1 MISVVGRGLVMAAL
15 LFATLGC
22 VMGFVAGSR
31 YSDRAWQLT
40 RGFALAF
47 AGSMIGANL
56 LMVYA
61 LLVDDFTVHY
71 VAQVGSTESPTI
83 ITIISL
89 WSSLEGSILFWGG
102 VLALYVI
109 AMVNLL
115 RAKQYREYAPWAL
128 HVMLG
133 IAIFFALLV
142 SSIADPFAYV
152 EPAALARD
160 WAARG
165 VSESGPGPNP
175 LLQNHWLMAVHPP
188 TLYLG
193 YVGMAAPFSLIC
205 AALLA
210 GRLDAGWM
218 TPIRRWMM
226 VPWAFLSVGIVL
238 GGWWSYAVLG
248 WGGAW
253 AWDPVE
259 NASFMP
265 WLTGTAFLHSA
276 MVLERRGL
284 LRDWTLTL
292 GLATFLLTML
302 GTFMTRSG
310 VFNSVHSFTQSDI
323 GPTFLAFIAVSF
335 IYSVVLLATRSHLL
349 DREDKNLG
357 ALANV
362 LGPDGKVTGQSILK
376 GLLGREF
383 AILIQNALF
392 TVFTFTVLLGTVY
405 PLLVEQFQDR
415 RISVGEPYFDRW
427 ALPVGLGLVFMM
439 GVGPSLPWGRL
450 PTKQV
455 LSRFVPPVIVGLV
468 ATAIIYAMGMTKPT
482 PLLAVFVCGWA
493 FWGNFNELL
502 TPVRQRM
509 KARNENV
516 ATATV
521 QVVKRTRRR
530 FGGHIAHYGIILA
543 TFALALS
550 RGYRVESDFN
560 IPNGGSIEFQGYSV
574 TFLGRELEKQPHRD
588 SVIARFYAVPGA
600 PPAQS
605 VMDAA
610 ADEWRVE
617 SKSFLRTG
625 VVGVFAGSLLDA
637 VAPRSV
643 FEPRM
648 NYYKGSKMSDP
659 IWSPDVRTTLSSD
672 LYFSLIEVPQDGKS
686 VQLKLIRRPF
696 MAWLWWSAPLIF
708 LGTMISAWPARTK
721 RASSEQPTTAAAGEP
736 A

>member
-1 MISVVGRGLVMAAL
+1 MISYVGRGLVMASL

-31 YSDRAWQLT
+31 YSERAWQLT

-47 AGSMIGANL
+47 SGSMIAANL

-61 LLVDDFTVHY
+61 LLIPDFTVSY
-71 VAQVGSTESPTI
+71 VTQVGSSDSPVI
-83 ITIISL
+83 ISIVSL

-102 VLALYVI
+102 VLALYVL

-115 RAKQYREYAPWAL
+115 RAPEYREYAPWAL

-133 IAIFFALLV
+133 IAIFFSLLV

-152 EPAALARD
+152 DPAQLQQE
-160 WAARG
+160 WAMRG
-165 VSESGPGPNP
+165 VAESGPGPNP

-218 TPIRRWMM
+218 TPVRRWML

-284 LRDWTLTL
+284 LRDWTLSL

-323 GPTFLAFIAVSF
+323 GPTFLTFIGISF
-335 IYSVVLLATRSHLL
+335 VYSVVLLATRSHLL
-349 DREDKNLG
+349 DREDQSLG

-362 LGPDGKVTGQSILK
+362 LGPDGKVTPQSIVK

-383 AILIQNALF
+383 AILVQNALF

-405 PLLVEQFQDR
+405 PLLVEQFEDR

-427 ALPVGLGLVFMM
+427 ALPVGLAIVFMM
-439 GVGPSLPWGRL
+439 GVGPVLPWGRL
-450 PTKQV
+450 PLQQV
-455 LSRFVPPVIVGLV
+455 ARRFVPPLLSGFVLTG
-468 ATAIIYAMGMTKPT
+468 IIAGMGMTKPL
-482 PLLAVFVCGWA
+482 PLFTVFICGWA
-493 FWGNFNELL
+493 LWANLNELL
-502 TPVRQRM
+502 TPVLQRVRA
-509 KARNENV
+509 KGENPV
-516 ATATV
+516 QATV

-530 FGGHIAHYGIILA
+530 FGGHIAHYGVILA

-550 RGYRVESDFN
+550 RGYRVETDFN
-560 IPNGGSIEFQGYSV
+560 IPVESTIQFQGYSV
-574 TFLGRELEKQPHRD
+574 TFLGRELVKESHRR
-588 SVIARFYAVPGA
+588 SVIAQFHATPGA
-600 PPAQS
+600 APDLSTMKA
-605 VMDAA
+605 DADA
-610 ADEWRVE
+610 WRE
-617 SKSFLRTG
+617 EKKGFLRQGMMNIVAAG
-625 VVGVFAGSLLDA
+625 VIDA
-637 VAPRSV
+637 IVPRAIY
-643 FEPRM
+643 EPKM
-648 NYYKGSKMSDP
+648 NYYTGSKMSDP
-659 IWSPDVRTTLSSD
+659 IWSPDVRSTLTSD
-672 LYFSLIEVPQDGKS
+672 LYFSLIEVPQDGKT
-686 VQLKLIRRPF
+686 VQVKLIRRPF

-708 LGTMISAWPARTK
+708 VGTLIAAWPAR
-721 RASSEQPTTAAAGEP
+721 RRSAGAAA
-736 A
+736 